1 MQAQLRR
8 LANKLMV
15 LVPTLA
21 VALSCAIFASSALAQ
36 AAAEAAGATS
46 IAAGAASSIKPVPF
60 PKFPDVGAGA
70 AGSGGSSG
78 SASGPHLIASAGPPA
93 EDTNRKTL
101 EAHAGKDASKLLLR
115 ATPVEAQI
123 WVDGK
128 IVGKTPLLLV
138 LAPGKYQVEMRGAR
152 GQTGK
157 SSVALLP
164 RETRELAIKL
174 DALYPARVTVAR

>member
-1 MQAQLRR
+1 MQARAAL
-8 LANKLMV
+8 KLVV
-15 LVPTLA
+15 LVF
-21 VALSCAIFASSALAQ
+21 VSCCLFMCQTAGAQ

-46 IAAGAASSIKPVPF
+46 VSGAVAGSIKAPPF
-60 PKFPDVGAGA
+60 PKFPTTP
-70 AGSGGSSG
+70 SGSSG
-78 SASGPHLIASAGPPA
+78 TPESSSSGSSPHLISSAGPAPQDA
-93 EDTNRKTL
+93 NRKAL
-101 EAHAGKDASKLLLR
+101 EAKAGKDAGKVLLR

-157 SSVALLP
+157 QTVDLLP
-164 RETRELAIKL
+164 KETREIAVKL
-174 DALYPARVTVAR
+174 DSLYPARVKIQQ